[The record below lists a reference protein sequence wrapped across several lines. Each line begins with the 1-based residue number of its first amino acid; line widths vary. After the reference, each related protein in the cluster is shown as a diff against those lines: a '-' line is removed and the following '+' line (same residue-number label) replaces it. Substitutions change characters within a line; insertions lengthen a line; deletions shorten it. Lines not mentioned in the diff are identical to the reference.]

1 MRISE
6 GCPCSPDYE
15 IKMYFKEI
23 EIRNFRNYEYCKE
36 SFHPSINIFIGENGQ
51 GKTSLA
57 EALYIMCLGRSFRT
71 QKDREMIRFG
81 EETSV
86 VRTTV
91 FKNERNVRTEI
102 ILNRN
107 EKKTV
112 KINGVRKKRAD
123 LAGHILVVE
132 FSPDDLK
139 ILKEE
144 PDKRRRFLNREISKL
159 YPGYY
164 EDLAIYTKI
173 LLQRNTLLKEGNTDP
188 SLLSVWNA
196 ELIKYGVKLIMRRE
210 SFIRRLNEISSRIH
224 REITEGK
231 EELSIGYDANVPF
244 DEDPETIEKSFQE
257 KMEAAR
263 DTDLLRGIT
272 SCGPHRDDLK
282 VTINGIDVRR
292 YGSQGQQRTAAIAI
306 KLAEIQLME
315 EESGEKPVLILDD
328 ALSELDKSRQRYLI
342 EALTGTQIFLTAAS
356 VSREILEQFP
366 DKKIFEI
373 SDGKILPY
381 HE

>member
-6 GCPCSPDYE
+6 GCKGSPDYE

-36 SFHPSINIFIGENGQ
+36 TFHPAINIFIGENGQ

-71 QKDREMIRFG
+71 QKDRAMIRFG

-107 EKKTV
+107 EKKIV
-112 KINGVRKKRAD
+112 KINGVKKKRAD

-196 ELIKYGVKLIMRRE
+196 ELIRYGVKLIMRRE

-263 DTDLLRGIT
+263 DTDLQRGIT

-356 VSREILEQFP
+356 VSREILEHFP
-366 DKKIFEI
+366 EKKIFEI
-373 SDGKILPY
+373 SEGKILPY

>member
-6 GCPCSPDYE
+6 GCPCNPDYE
-15 IKMYFKEI
+15 SKMYFKEI

-81 EETSV
+81 EDTSV

-112 KINGVRKKRAD
+112 KINGVKKKRAD

-196 ELIKYGVKLIMRRE
+196 ELIRYGVKLIMRRE

-263 DTDLLRGIT
+263 DTDLQRGIT

-356 VSREILEQFP
+356 VSREILEHFP

>member
-1 MRISE
+1 MNTNE

-356 VSREILEQFP
+356 VSREILEHFP

>member
-1 MRISE
+1 MNKNE

-81 EETSV
+81 EDTSV

-196 ELIKYGVKLIMRRE
+196 ELIKYGVKLIMRRD

-356 VSREILEQFP
+356 VSREILEHFP

>member
-81 EETSV
+81 EDTSV

-356 VSREILEQFP
+356 VSREILEHFP

>member
-1 MRISE
+1 
-6 GCPCSPDYE
+6 
-15 IKMYFKEI
+15 MYFKEI

-244 DEDPETIEKSFQE
+244 DEDPETIEIIFQE

-356 VSREILEQFP
+356 VSREILEHFP

>member
-1 MRISE
+1 MNKNE

-36 SFHPSINIFIGENGQ
+36 TFHPAINIFIGENGQ

-356 VSREILEQFP
+356 VSREILEHFP

>member
-1 MRISE
+1 MLAFRQPSL
-6 GCPCSPDYE
+6 YF
-15 IKMYFKEI
+15 KYKKVMYFKEI

-36 SFHPSINIFIGENGQ
+36 TFHPAINIFIGENGQ

-81 EETSV
+81 EDTSV

-112 KINGVRKKRAD
+112 KINGAKKKRAD

-196 ELIKYGVKLIMRRE
+196 ELIRYGVKLIMRRE

-263 DTDLLRGIT
+263 DTDLQRGIT

-356 VSREILEQFP
+356 VSREILEHFP
-366 DKKIFEI
+366 EKKIFEI
-373 SDGKILPY
+373 SEGKILPY

>member
-1 MRISE
+1 
-6 GCPCSPDYE
+6 
-15 IKMYFKEI
+15 MYFKEI

-36 SFHPSINIFIGENGQ
+36 TFHPAINIFIGENGQ

-81 EETSV
+81 EETAV

-107 EKKTV
+107 DKKKV
-112 KINGVRKKRAD
+112 KINGIRKKTVD

-173 LLQRNTLLKEGNTDP
+173 IAQRNTLLKEGTADP
-188 SLLSVWNA
+188 SLMNVWNE
-196 ELIKYGVKLIMRRE
+196 ELIQYGVRLI
-210 SFIRRLNEISSRIH
+210 IRRKEFIDQLGGISSRIH
-224 REITEGK
+224 SEITEGK
-231 EELSIGYDANVPF
+231 ENLQIGYDASIPY
-244 DEDPETIEKSFQE
+244 DEDPEIIAKAFREKL
-257 KMEAAR
+257 EASR
-263 DTDLLRGIT
+263 ETDRTRGIT

-282 VTINGIDVRR
+282 VTVNGIDVRR
-292 YGSQGQQRTAAIAI
+292 FGSQGQQRTAAIAM
-306 KLAEIQLME
+306 KLAEITLME
-315 EESGEKPVLILDD
+315 KESGEKPVLILDD
-328 ALSELDKSRQRYLI
+328 ALSELDRKRQKYLI
-342 EALTGTQIFLTAAS
+342 EALTGTQIFLTAAT
-356 VSREILEQFP
+356 VSDDLLSQFP
-366 DKKIFEI
+366 EKKIFEI
-373 SDGKILPY
+373 RGGNILPY
-381 HE
+381 NE

>member
-1 MRISE
+1 MNTNE

-36 SFHPSINIFIGENGQ
+36 TFHPAINIFIGENGQ

-356 VSREILEQFP
+356 VSREILEHFP

>member
-1 MRISE
+1 
-6 GCPCSPDYE
+6 
-15 IKMYFKEI
+15 MY
-23 EIRNFRNYEYCKE
+23 R
-36 SFHPSINIFIGENGQ
+36 
-51 GKTSLA
+51 
-57 EALYIMCLGRSFRT
+57 
-71 QKDREMIRFG
+71 
-81 EETSV
+81 
-86 VRTTV
+86 
-91 FKNERNVRTEI
+91 
-102 ILNRN
+102 
-107 EKKTV
+107 
-112 KINGVRKKRAD
+112 
-123 LAGHILVVE
+123 
-132 FSPDDLK
+132 
-139 ILKEE
+139 
-144 PDKRRRFLNREISKL
+144 
-159 YPGYY
+159 
-164 EDLAIYTKI
+164 
-173 LLQRNTLLKEGNTDP
+173 
-188 SLLSVWNA
+188 
-196 ELIKYGVKLIMRRE
+196 IKYGKKKAGTFLRTLVFVLFFVMGGVAALLAERMNVVEAEGGEKKDEAVYAEQTLDRE
-210 SFIRRLNEISSRIH
+210 VTKEESPEAVD
-224 REITEGK
+224 EGK

-356 VSREILEQFP
+356 VSRGILEHFP